1 MPPGSNADVQWKPVK
16 MLYRYPA
23 RNGYYGYEIRIGC
36 WVING
41 KEGDLILAKQ
51 EFKVGDSGYVTWGK
65 ARGLTAAD
73 LYRIFEQ
80 AKPIAELMNF
90 PLPKEFLSG
99 FKDEDLFAKAGAD
112 PYGDEH

>member
-80 AKPIAELMNF
+80 AISRLLATQGQILNIHLQNAPRGGIRRT
-90 PLPKEFLSG
+90 
-99 FKDEDLFAKAGAD
+99 GAALKRIKLL
-112 PYGDEH
+112 